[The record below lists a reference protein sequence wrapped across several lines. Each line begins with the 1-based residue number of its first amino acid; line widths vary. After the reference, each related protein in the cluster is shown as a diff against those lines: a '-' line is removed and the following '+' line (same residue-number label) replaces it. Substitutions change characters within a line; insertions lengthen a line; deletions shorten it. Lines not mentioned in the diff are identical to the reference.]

1 MSAGIDIRQAW
12 KSFGSVVAVRDVS
25 LTVEAGEFFT
35 LLGPSGCGKTTLL
48 RMVAGFCPLDTG
60 EIWIGGRRVD
70 RIPPHRR
77 NTGMVFQN
85 YAVFPFLS
93 VSDNVAYGLRARRMP
108 RHAIE
113 DRVRRCL
120 EMVRLPEYASRMP
133 HQLSGGQ
140 LQRVAI
146 ARCLAIEP
154 EVLLL
159 DEPLSNLDAKL
170 RVQMRGEIRRLQQS
184 LKITA
189 LYVTHDQEEAL
200 VLSDRLAVMCAGVI
214 QQVGRPS
221 EVYHQPADAFTAGFM
236 GMTNLLR
243 GRVARHARN
252 RTVVT
257 VGGQEILLPQVT
269 RPAGVEV
276 FFCLRPE
283 AIRLAPEGTPPAG
296 MEALGAEVGRVE
308 FLGPSTRYEVAVDKD
323 LSLLVAAFDEWPGQ
337 QFQPGDRVWIVY
349 DPARVT
355 VLEGDA
361 RPVGYGDVA

>member
-1 MSAGIDIRQAW
+1 MAAGIDIRQAR

-25 LTVEAGEFFT
+25 LSVEAGEFFT

-48 RMVAGFCPLDTG
+48 RMVAGFCPLDAG
-60 EIWIGGRRVD
+60 EIWVGGRRVD

-93 VSDNVAYGLRARRMP
+93 VFDNVAYGLRARGMP
-108 RHAIE
+108 RATIE
-113 DRVRRCL
+113 GRVRRCL
-120 EMVRLPEYASRMP
+120 EMVRLQEYASRMP

-170 RVQMRGEIRRLQQS
+170 RVQMRAEIRRLQQA

-200 VLSDRLAVMCAGVI
+200 VLSDRLAVMCGGVI

-221 EVYHQPADAFTAGFM
+221 QVYHEPADAFTASFM
-236 GMTNLLR
+236 GSTNLLR
-243 GRVARHARN
+243 GRVVRHTSN
-252 RTVVT
+252 RTAVA
-257 VGGQEILLPQVT
+257 VGGQEILLPPAPQ
-269 RPAGVEV
+269 PAGVEV
-276 FFCLRPE
+276 LFCLRPE
-283 AIRLAPEGTPPAG
+283 AIRLAPRAAPPAG
-296 MEALGAEVGRVE
+296 TEALAAEVTRVE
-308 FLGPSTRYEVAVDKD
+308 FLGPSTRYEVTVGNDV
-323 LSLLVAAFDEWPGQ
+323 SLLVAAFDEWPRQ
-337 QFQPGDRVWIVY
+337 QFQPGDRVWAVY
-349 DPARVT
+349 DRVRVT
-355 VLEGDA
+355 LLTGDA
-361 RPVGYGDVA
+361 QPAESGDGA

>member
-1 MSAGIDIRQAW
+1 MAAGIEIRGVR
-12 KSFGSVVAVRDVS
+12 KSFGSVEAVRDVS
-25 LTVEAGEFFT
+25 LHVEAGEFFT

-48 RMVAGFCPLDTG
+48 RMVAGFCPLDDG

-93 VSDNVAYGLRARRMP
+93 VFDNVAYGLRARRMP
-108 RHAIE
+108 RAAIE

-120 EMVRLPEYASRMP
+120 EMVRLPEYGSRMP

-170 RVQMRGEIRRLQQS
+170 RVQMRAEIRRLQQA

-200 VLSDRLAVMCAGVI
+200 VLSDRLAVMCAGSI

-221 EVYHQPADAFTAGFM
+221 EVYHRPADAFTAGFM
-236 GMTNLLR
+236 GSTNLLR
-243 GRVARHARN
+243 GRVVRHSTD
-252 RTVVT
+252 RTVVE
-257 VGGQEILLPQVT
+257 VGGQEIFLPSVN
-269 RPAGVEV
+269 RAAGAEV
-276 FFCLRPE
+276 LFCLRPE
-283 AIRLAPEGTPPAG
+283 AIRLAPGATPPPG
-296 MEALGAEVGRVE
+296 MQALAVDVGRVE
-308 FLGPSTRYEVAVDKD
+308 FLGPSTRYEVAAGKD
-323 LSLLVAAFDEWPGQ
+323 VSLLVASFDEWPGQ
-337 QFQPGDRVWIVY
+337 QFRPGDRVWALY

-355 VLEGDA
+355 VLAGDA
-361 RPVGYGDVA
+361 RPAESEDGG

>member
-1 MSAGIDIRQAW
+1 MAAGIEIRQVR
-12 KSFGSVVAVRDVS
+12 KSFGSVDAVRGVS

-48 RMVAGFCPLDTG
+48 RMVAGFCPLDAG

-108 RHAIE
+108 RRAIE

-200 VLSDRLAVMCAGVI
+200 VLSDRLAVMCGGVI

-257 VGGQEILLPQVT
+257 VGGQEILLPLVT

-276 FFCLRPE
+276 SFCLRPE
-283 AIRLAPEGTPPAG
+283 AIRLAAAGAPPAG

-308 FLGPSTRYEVAVDKD
+308 FLGPSTRYEVAVGKD

-337 QFQPGDRVWIVY
+337 QFRPGDRVWIVY

-361 RPVGYGDVA
+361 RPASFGDAA

>member
-1 MSAGIDIRQAW
+1 MAAGIDIRGAG
-12 KSFGSVVAVRDVS
+12 KSFGAVTAVRDVS

-48 RMVAGFCPLDTG
+48 RIVAGFCPLDSG

-93 VSDNVAYGLRARRMP
+93 VFDNVAYGLRARRVL
-108 RHAIE
+108 RRAIE
-113 DRVRRCL
+113 ERVRRCL
-120 EMVRLPEYASRMP
+120 EMVQLADHASRMP

-170 RVQMRGEIRRLQQS
+170 RVQMRSEIRRLQQA

-200 VLSDRLAVMCAGVI
+200 VLSDRLAVMSGGTI
-214 QQVGRPS
+214 QQLGRPS
-221 EVYHQPADAFTAGFM
+221 EVYHQPANAFTASFM
-236 GMTNLLR
+236 GSTNLLR
-243 GRVARHARN
+243 GRVVRQTED
-252 RTVVT
+252 RTVVA
-257 VGGQEILLPQVT
+257 VHRQEMLLPRVA
-269 RPAGVEV
+269 RPAEAEV
-276 FFCLRPE
+276 QFCLRPE
-283 AIRLAPEGTPPAG
+283 AIRLVPERSSHPGI
-296 MEALGAEVGRVE
+296 EALAGEVSRVE
-308 FLGPSTRYEVAVDKD
+308 FLGSSTRYEVIVGGDVP
-323 LSLLVAAFDEWPGQ
+323 LLVAAFDEWPAR
-337 QFQPGDRVWIVY
+337 QFHPGDRVWALY

-355 VLEGDA
+355 VLAGDGQLTN
-361 RPVGYGDVA
+361 RGNPM

>member
-1 MSAGIDIRQAW
+1 MAAGIDIRQVR

-48 RMVAGFCPLDTG
+48 RMVAGFCPLDAG

-85 YAVFPFLS
+85 YAVFPFLT
-93 VSDNVAYGLRARRMP
+93 VFDNVAYGLRARGIP
-108 RHAIE
+108 RHAIV

-120 EMVRLPEYASRMP
+120 EMVQLVEYASRMP

-170 RVQMRGEIRRLQQS
+170 RVQMRVEIRRLQQA
-184 LKITA
+184 LEITA

-200 VLSDRLAVMCAGVI
+200 VLSDRLAVMCGGVI

-221 EVYHQPADAFTAGFM
+221 EVYHRPADAFTAGFM
-236 GMTNLLR
+236 GSTNLLR
-243 GRVARHARN
+243 GRVGRHEAN
-252 RTVVT
+252 RTVVA
-257 VGGQEILLPQVT
+257 VGGQEILLPAVP
-269 RPAGVEV
+269 RPAGAEV
-276 FFCLRPE
+276 LFCLRPE
-283 AIRLAPEGTPPAG
+283 AIRLAAGARPPAG
-296 MEALGAEVGRVE
+296 LEALAAEVGRVE
-308 FLGPSTRYEVAVDKD
+308 FLGPSTRYEVTAGRDV
-323 LSLLVAAFDEWPGQ
+323 SLLVAAFDEWPAQ
-337 QFQPGDRVWIVY
+337 QFHPGDRVWVLY

-355 VLEGDA
+355 VLTGDA
-361 RPVGYGDVA
+361 QPAASGDGA

>member
-1 MSAGIDIRQAW
+1 MAAGIDIRQVR
-12 KSFGSVVAVRDVS
+12 KSFDSVVAVRDVS
-25 LTVEAGEFFT
+25 LTIDAGEFFT

-48 RMVAGFCPLDTG
+48 RMVAGFCSLDGG

-70 RIPPHRR
+70 RIPPYRR

-93 VSDNVAYGLRARRMP
+93 VFDNVAYGLRARGMP
-108 RHAIE
+108 RHAIQE
-113 DRVRRCL
+113 RVRRCL
-120 EMVRLPEYASRMP
+120 EMVQLQEYAARMP

-170 RVQMRGEIRRLQQS
+170 RVQMRSELRRLQQA

-200 VLSDRLAVMCAGVI
+200 VLSDRLAVMCGGVI

-221 EVYHQPADAFTAGFM
+221 EVYHRPADAFTAGFM
-236 GMTNLLR
+236 GSTNLLQ
-243 GRVARHARN
+243 GRIARHSTN
-252 RTVVT
+252 RTVVE
-257 VGGQEILLPQVT
+257 VGGQEILLPQVS
-269 RPAGVEV
+269 RPAGYEV
-276 FFCLRPE
+276 LFCLRPE
-283 AIRLAPEGTPPAG
+283 AIRLVPRLTPPQG
-296 MEALGAEVGRVE
+296 MDALAAEVARVE
-308 FLGPSTRYEVAVDKD
+308 FLGPSTRY
-323 LSLLVAAFDEWPGQ
+323 
-337 QFQPGDRVWIVY
+337 
-349 DPARVT
+349 
-355 VLEGDA
+355 
-361 RPVGYGDVA
+361 

>member
-1 MSAGIDIRQAW
+1 MAAGVDIRQVR
-12 KSFGSVVAVRDVS
+12 KSFGSVAAVRDVS

-48 RMVAGFCPLDTG
+48 RMVAGFCPLDAG
-60 EIWIGGRRVD
+60 EIWLGGRRVD
-70 RIPPHRR
+70 RTPPHRR

-93 VSDNVAYGLRARRMP
+93 VFDNVAYGLRARGMP
-108 RHAIE
+108 RRSRGE
-113 DRVRRCL
+113 RVERCL
-120 EMVRLPEYASRMP
+120 EMVQLAEYATRMP

-170 RVQMRGEIRRLQQS
+170 RVQMRSEIRRLQQA

-200 VLSDRLAVMCAGVI
+200 VLSDRLAVMCGGVI

-221 EVYHQPADAFTAGFM
+221 DVYHRPADAFTAGFM
-236 GMTNLLR
+236 GSTNLLR
-243 GRVARHARN
+243 GRVVRQAAN
-252 RTVVT
+252 RTVVA
-257 VGGQEILLPQVT
+257 VGGREILLPSV
-269 RPAGVEV
+269 PGSAGADVL
-276 FFCLRPE
+276 FCLRPE
-283 AIRLAPEGTPPAG
+283 AIRLAPEETPPPG
-296 MEALGAEVGRVE
+296 MEALAGEVGRVE
-308 FLGPSTRYEVAVDKD
+308 FLGPSTRYEVAVGRDV
-323 LSLLVAAFDEWPGQ
+323 SLLVAAFDEWPGQ
-337 QFQPGDRVWIVY
+337 QFQPGDRVWALY

-355 VLEGDA
+355 VLGEDGRPAAGGDGA
-361 RPVGYGDVA
+361 

>member
-1 MSAGIDIRQAW
+1 
-12 KSFGSVVAVRDVS
+12 
-25 LTVEAGEFFT
+25 
-35 LLGPSGCGKTTLL
+35 
-48 RMVAGFCPLDTG
+48 MVAGFCPLDAG

-93 VSDNVAYGLRARRMP
+93 VSNNVAYGLRARRMP
-108 RHAIE
+108 RAMME

-120 EMVRLPEYASRMP
+120 EMVQLQEYAARMP

-170 RVQMRGEIRRLQQS
+170 RVQMRAEIRRLQQT

-200 VLSDRLAVMCAGVI
+200 VLSDRLAVMCGGVI

-221 EVYHQPADAFTAGFM
+221 EVYHLPADAFTASFM
-236 GMTNLLR
+236 GSTNLLR
-243 GRVARHARN
+243 GRVARHATD
-252 RTVVT
+252 RTVVA
-257 VGGQEILLPQVT
+257 VGSQEILLPPVP

-276 FFCLRPE
+276 LFCLRPE
-283 AIRLAPEGTPPAG
+283 AIRLAPEIPPPAG
-296 MEALGAEVGRVE
+296 MEALAAKVGRVE
-308 FLGPSTRYEVAVDKD
+308 FLGASTRYEVAVGNDV
-323 LSLLVAAFDEWPGQ
+323 SLLVAAFDEWPGQ
-337 QFQPGDRVWIVY
+337 RFHPGDLVWVVY
-349 DPARVT
+349 DPVRVT
-355 VLEGDA
+355 VLSGDT
-361 RPVGYGDVA
+361 RLPNDGDSA

>member
-1 MSAGIDIRQAW
+1 MAAGIDIRQVR

-25 LTVEAGEFFT
+25 LTVESGEFFT

-48 RMVAGFCPLDTG
+48 RMVAGFCPLDAG

-70 RIPPHRR
+70 RTPPHRR

-85 YAVFPFLS
+85 YAVFPFLT
-93 VSDNVAYGLRARRMP
+93 VFNNVAYGLRARGLP
-108 RHAIE
+108 RRAIE
-113 DRVRRCL
+113 DRVGRCL

-170 RVQMRGEIRRLQQS
+170 RVQMRSEIRRLQQL

-200 VLSDRLAVMCAGVI
+200 VLSDRLAVMSGGLI
-214 QQVGRPS
+214 RQVGRPAD
-221 EVYHQPADAFTAGFM
+221 VYHQPSDAFTASFM
-236 GMTNLLR
+236 GSTNLLR
-243 GRVARHARN
+243 GRVVRQVEN
-252 RTVVT
+252 RTVVA
-257 VGGQEILLPQVT
+257 VGGQEIRLPVVRGSQG
-269 RPAGVEV
+269 AEV
-276 FFCLRPE
+276 LFCLRPE
-283 AIRLAPEGTPPAG
+283 AIRLAVEGTAAVDT
-296 MEALGAEVGRVE
+296 EALAGEVVRAE
-308 FLGPSTRYEVAVDKD
+308 FLGSSTRYEIAVGKEV
-323 LSLLVAAFDEWPGQ
+323 LLLVAAFDEWPGQ
-337 QFQPGDRVWIVY
+337 QFRSGDRVWVRY

-361 RPVGYGDVA
+361 QPTGSGEAA

>member
-1 MSAGIDIRQAW
+1 
-12 KSFGSVVAVRDVS
+12 
-25 LTVEAGEFFT
+25 
-35 LLGPSGCGKTTLL
+35 
-48 RMVAGFCPLDTG
+48 
-60 EIWIGGRRVD
+60 
-70 RIPPHRR
+70 
-77 NTGMVFQN
+77 
-85 YAVFPFLS
+85 
-93 VSDNVAYGLRARRMP
+93 
-108 RHAIE
+108 
-113 DRVRRCL
+113 
-120 EMVRLPEYASRMP
+120 MP

-170 RVQMRGEIRRLQQS
+170 RVQMRAEIRRLQQA

-200 VLSDRLAVMCAGVI
+200 VLSDRLAVMCGGVI

-236 GMTNLLR
+236 GSTNLLR
-243 GRVARHARN
+243 GRVARHSTD

-257 VGGQEILLPQVT
+257 VGSREILLPQVM
-269 RPAGVEV
+269 RPAGVDIL
-276 FFCLRPE
+276 FCLRPE

-296 MEALGAEVGRVE
+296 METLGAEVGRVE
-308 FLGPSTRYEVAVDKD
+308 FLGPSTRYEVAVGKD

-337 QFQPGDRVWIVY
+337 QFQPGDRVWVVY

-355 VLEGDA
+355 VLEGDTQVA
-361 RPVGYGDVA
+361 GDGDAA

>member
-1 MSAGIDIRQAW
+1 MAAGIDIRQVR
-12 KSFGSVVAVRDVS
+12 KSFGSVAAVRDVS
-25 LTVEAGEFFT
+25 LSVEAGEFFT

-48 RMVAGFCPLDTG
+48 RMVAGFCPLDGG
-60 EIWIGGRRVD
+60 EIWVGGRRVD

-93 VSDNVAYGLRARRMP
+93 VFDNVAYGLRARGMP
-108 RHAIE
+108 RQAMDE
-113 DRVRRCL
+113 RVRRCL
-120 EMVRLPEYASRMP
+120 EMVQLAEYGSRMP

-170 RVQMRGEIRRLQQS
+170 RVQMRSEIRRLQQA

-200 VLSDRLAVMCAGVI
+200 VLSDRLAVMSGGTI
-214 QQVGRPS
+214 QQLGRPS
-221 EVYHQPADAFTAGFM
+221 EVYHQPANAFTANFM
-236 GMTNLLR
+236 GSTNLLR
-243 GRVARHARN
+243 GRVARHAKD

-257 VGGQEILLPQVT
+257 VGGQEILLPPVG
-269 RPAGVEV
+269 RPVEADV
-276 FFCLRPE
+276 LFCLRPE
-283 AIRLAPEGTPPAG
+283 AIRLAPGPRPPAG
-296 MEALGAEVGRVE
+296 MEALTGEVSRVE
-308 FLGPSTRYEVAVDKD
+308 FLGSSTRYEVAVGKD
-323 LSLLVAAFDEWPGQ
+323 VSLLVAAFDEWPVR
-337 QFQPGDRVWIVY
+337 QFHPGDRVWALY

-361 RPVGYGDVA
+361 QPASSGDGP

>member
-1 MSAGIDIRQAW
+1 MAAGVEIRQVRKA
-12 KSFGSVVAVRDVS
+12 FGPVVAVRDVS

-48 RMVAGFCPLDTG
+48 RMVAGFCPLDSG

-70 RIPPHRR
+70 RTPPHRR
-77 NTGMVFQN
+77 NAGMVFQN
-85 YAVFPFLS
+85 YAVFPFLT
-93 VSDNVAYGLRARRMP
+93 VFHNVGYGLKARGMP
-108 RHAIE
+108 RHLIE
-113 DRVRRCL
+113 ERVRRCL
-120 EMVRLPEYASRMP
+120 EMVQLTEYASRMP

-170 RVQMRGEIRRLQQS
+170 RVQMRSEIRRLQQA

-200 VLSDRLAVMCAGVI
+200 VLSDRLAVMCGGVI

-221 EVYHQPADAFTAGFM
+221 DVYHQPGDAFTANFM
-236 GMTNLLR
+236 GSTNLLR
-243 GRVARHARN
+243 GRVVRHGEN
-252 RTVVT
+252 RTVVV
-257 VGGQEILLPQVT
+257 VGGQEILLPPVG
-269 RPAGVEV
+269 RPVGGGVL
-276 FFCLRPE
+276 FCLRPE
-283 AIRLAPEGTPPAG
+283 AIRLALGPDPAGG
-296 MEALGAEVGRVE
+296 MEALACEVGRVE
-308 FLGPSTRYEVAVDKD
+308 FLGPSTRYEVATGKD
-323 LSLLVAAFDEWPGQ
+323 VSLLVAAFDEWPGQ
-337 QFQPGDRVWIVY
+337 RFFPGDRVWALY

-355 VLEGDA
+355 VLGGDA
-361 RPVGYGDVA
+361 QPVAEGSA